1 MKTDKTLK
9 ILKFLGTAALVGA
22 FSSQAFAEQLEVKLG
37 HNGSPG
43 SLFDASA
50 VEFAKVVN
58 PKLGDKAKVV
68 VYGAEQLGKDE
79 EMLKKLRL
87 GTAHLALNSTI
98 MAQMVDAIGLFELP
112 YLVRDRDH
120 MKRIEKEVFWPMIA
134 PLAEKKNFKILA
146 VWENGFRHIT
156 NNKQPIVKPA
166 DLAGIKLRTPSSKW
180 RVAMFK
186 AYGANPSPLPYGEVF
201 VALQTGTFDGQ
212 ENPFPQIV
220 GGRFQDV
227 QKYLSLTGHVYSPAF
242 IVADVQHWQKVPAD
256 VRKIIEDTAK
266 EVQAFVFKTS
276 AKMDEDYLEVV
287 KKAGMKVNEADKDA
301 FVEASKAVYESFSKE
316 VPGADEM
323 IKKALAVAKAK

>member
-1 MKTDKTLK
+1 MKTEKTLK
-9 ILKFLGTAALVGA
+9 ALTFLGAAALVGA
-22 FSSQAFAEQLEVKLG
+22 FASQAVAEQLEIKLG
-37 HNGSPG
+37 HNGNPG

-50 VEFAKVVN
+50 AEFAKVVN

-68 VYGAEQLGKDE
+68 VYAAEQLGKDE

-87 GTAHLALNSTI
+87 GTAELALNSTI
-98 MAQMVDAIGLFELP
+98 MTQKVESLGLFELP
-112 YLVRDRDH
+112 YLVRDREH

-134 PLAEKKNFKILA
+134 PLAEKKGYKFLA

-156 NNKQPIVKPA
+156 NNARPIVKPE
-166 DLAGIKLRTPSSKW
+166 DLKGIKLRTPSSKW

-201 VALQTGTFDGQ
+201 VALKTGTFDGQ

-220 GGRFQDV
+220 GGRFQEV

-242 IVADVQHWQKVPAD
+242 IVADVDHWKKVPAD
-256 VRKIIEDTAK
+256 VAKIIEDTAR
-266 EVQAFVFKTS
+266 EVQGYVFKTS
-276 AKMDEDYLEVV
+276 AAMDIKYMDEV
-287 KKAGMKVNEADKDA
+287 KAAGVEINEADKDA
-301 FVEASKAVYESFSKE
+301 FVEASKSVYEDFAKA

-323 IKKALAVAKAK
+323 IKKALAVAKK

>member
-1 MKTDKTLK
+1 MKSTGALK
-9 ILKFLGTAALVGA
+9 VLAGAAALLGMAVGTADAA
-22 FSSQAFAEQLEVKLG
+22 PMEIKLG

-50 VEFAKVVN
+50 VEYAKRVN
-58 PKLGDKAKVV
+58 QKLGDKAQVV
-68 VYGAEQLGKDE
+68 VYPAEQLGKDE

-98 MAQMVDAIGLFELP
+98 MAQMVDSIGLFELP
-112 YLVRDRDH
+112 YLVRDREH
-120 MKRIEKEVFWPMIA
+120 MKRIEKDVFWPMIA
-134 PLAEKKNFKILA
+134 PLAEKKGYKILA

-156 NNKQPIVKPA
+156 NNARPINKPE
-166 DLAGIKLRTPSSKW
+166 DLKGIKLRTPSSKW

-201 VALQTGTFDGQ
+201 VALRTGTFDGQ

-227 QKYLSLTGHVYSPAF
+227 QKFLSLTGHVYSPAF
-242 IVADVQHWQKVPAD
+242 VVADVQHWQKLPED
-256 VRKIIEDTAK
+256 VRKIVETTAR
-266 EVQAFVFKTS
+266 ETQDFVFKTS

-287 KKAGMKVNEADKDA
+287 KKAGMQVNEADKDA
-301 FVEASKAVYESFSKE
+301 FVAASEKVYEDFAKE

-323 IKKALAVAKAK
+323 IKKALAAAKK

>member
-1 MKTDKTLK
+1 MKTEKTLK
-9 ILKFLGTAALVGA
+9 TLTFLGAAALIGA
-22 FSSQAFAEQLEVKLG
+22 FSSQAVAEQLEIKLG
-37 HNGSPG
+37 HNGNPG

-50 VEFAKVVN
+50 AEFAKVVN
-58 PKLGDKAKVV
+58 PRLGDKAKVV
-68 VYGAEQLGKDE
+68 VYAAEQLGKDE

-87 GTAHLALNSTI
+87 GTAELALNSTI
-98 MAQMVDAIGLFELP
+98 MTQKVESLGLFELP
-112 YLVRDRDH
+112 YLVRDREH

-134 PLAEKKNFKILA
+134 PLAEKKGYKFLA

-156 NNKQPIVKPA
+156 NNKHPIVKPE

-201 VALQTGTFDGQ
+201 VALKTGTFDGQ

-220 GGRFQDV
+220 GGRFQEV

-242 IVADVQHWQKVPAD
+242 IVADVDHWQKVPAD
-256 VRKIIEDTAK
+256 VRKIIEDTAR
-266 EVQAFVFKTS
+266 EVQDFVFKTS
-276 AKMDEDYLEVV
+276 AEMDIKYMDEV
-287 KKAGMKVNEADKDA
+287 KAAGVEINEADKDA
-301 FVEASKAVYESFSKE
+301 FVEASKSVYEDFAKE

-323 IKKALAVAKAK
+323 IKKALAVAKK